1 MRTRFIH
8 FADCHLGYRQYHNV
22 ERFNDF
28 ARAFLAVVDAAVKEK
43 VDFVILA
50 GDLFEKRSID
60 ALTLNQAMRGLERLR
75 EANIPCIAVEGNH
88 EHAYYGEAL
97 GWMRFLA
104 VRDLMVLLD
113 PEVKEGKPALLAYSQ
128 RRGSYIEPVP
138 GLRVHGLRYFGASTA
153 KVLESYAAEL
163 ATLPADG
170 IEYSIF
176 VTHAGVEGVVSEE
189 AGGLTHSQLAPL
201 RPHADY
207 VALGHVH
214 KPFEIDRWVHNP
226 GSLETCSIM
235 EASWPE
241 RGYYLV
247 TVDTDRPRQ
256 PDEPKHQT
264 KLVALKR
271 RPFVRLK
278 LGVDHFASP
287 DALCAGCAEIVQRKA
302 RDLGDGGEQPVVEL
316 VLSGV
321 LPFDHG
327 ALDMNRIEALVH
339 EAFNPLV
346 ALVKN
351 ATNANEYGIEAGE
364 SVPRAALEHDILAD
378 LFGRDVRYQAHS
390 DAWAKAAIEL
400 KRLAL
405 DGVASDAILDE
416 LESRM
421 AAMARMTPEDA
432 PGGTGSADGIH
443 DEPAKE

>member
-8 FADCHLGYRQYHNV
+8 FADCHLGYRQYHSI

-28 ARAFLAVVDAAVKEK
+28 ARAFLAVIDAAVQEK

-75 EANIPCIAVEGNH
+75 AANIPCLAVEGNH

-104 VRDLMVLLD
+104 VRDLLVLLD
-113 PEVKEGKPALLAYSQ
+113 PEVKDGKPSLLAYHQ

-153 KVLESYAAEL
+153 KLLENYAAEL
-163 ATLPADG
+163 AALPADG
-170 IEYSIF
+170 IDYSIF
-176 VTHAGVEGVVSEE
+176 VTHAGVEGVVNEE

-214 KPFEIDRWVHNP
+214 KPFAIDGWVHNP

-264 KLVALKR
+264 KLVALSR

-287 DALCAGCAEIVQRKA
+287 DALCVGCQEIVQRKA
-302 RDLGDGGEQPVVEL
+302 RDLGSGGEQPVVEL

-321 LPFDHG
+321 LPFDRA
-327 ALDMNRIEALVH
+327 ALDMGRIEALVH
-339 EAFNPLV
+339 AAFSPLV

-351 ATNANEYGIEAGE
+351 ATNAAEYGVEGGE
-364 SVPRAALEHDILAD
+364 TVTRAALEHEILAD
-378 LFGRDVRYQAHS
+378 LFGRDVRYRAHS
-390 DAWAKAAIEL
+390 QAWANAAIEL

-405 DGVASDAILDE
+405 DGVAPDAIVDE

-421 AAMARMTPEDA
+421 AAMALMPPEDDLA
-432 PGGTGSADGIH
+432 ATDAMHGH
-443 DEPAKE
+443 NAKE